1 MTEPTI
7 SSQKAYLDQLK
18 RRKKQIL
25 FSQIFICFL
34 FIFLWE
40 LGTRVGWLNDFIFS
54 SPSRILFTFVHMAS
68 DGTIFYHIGITLFE
82 TFLSFFIVL
91 AAGIFLSILLW
102 WNRTVAAVLEP
113 YLITLNSLPKTALAH
128 IFIVWLGNNMK
139 TIIVCAVSLAIFST
153 VINLTTTF
161 IQTDP
166 DKLLLIRTLGGNR
179 KDMLKKVIIPGS
191 IPNIISNMK
200 VNIGLCLVGVIIGEF
215 LSANAGL
222 GYLIVYGSQVFKL
235 DWVLMSIVILCVI
248 ATALYGFLGLI
259 EKLISREQA
268 RHPSD

>member
-113 YLITLNSLPKTALAH
+113 YLITLNSLPKTALAP
-128 IFIVWLGNNMK
+128 IFIV
-139 TIIVCAVSLAIFST
+139 
-153 VINLTTTF
+153 
-161 IQTDP
+161 
-166 DKLLLIRTLGGNR
+166 
-179 KDMLKKVIIPGS
+179 
-191 IPNIISNMK
+191 
-200 VNIGLCLVGVIIGEF
+200 
-215 LSANAGL
+215 
-222 GYLIVYGSQVFKL
+222 
-235 DWVLMSIVILCVI
+235 
-248 ATALYGFLGLI
+248 
-259 EKLISREQA
+259 
-268 RHPSD
+268 